1 MTKVSNSRLNLGAA
15 CHSTSTKVHDEGLSR
30 PRTIIIG
37 NSFRGAVEP
46 KVLNFRRKFRRAAE
60 AEVSG
65 LYISPEP
72 KVLEEC
78 QLKSK

>member
-1 MTKVSNSRLNLGAA
+1 
-15 CHSTSTKVHDEGLSR
+15 
-30 PRTIIIG
+30 
-37 NSFRGAVEP
+37 